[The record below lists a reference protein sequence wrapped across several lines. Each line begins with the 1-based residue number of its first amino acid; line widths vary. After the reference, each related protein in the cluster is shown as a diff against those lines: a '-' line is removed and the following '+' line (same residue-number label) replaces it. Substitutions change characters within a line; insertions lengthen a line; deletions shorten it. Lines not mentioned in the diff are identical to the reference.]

1 MNAFDKHFLLSFDI
15 NILKNRDGQINGTK
29 LGTSLNYI
37 GTIIEGSARFYSA
50 DADFTIHEGETVFI
64 PKGCVYNSEWHGKNG
79 ATLYSIPFLLTSD
92 RENDIRFSLQK
103 VELDDAVSLMERM
116 YKAKESSQIHSI
128 ATFYE
133 MYAKIAPILKKDKAK
148 PITSSVLPAIRHIEL
163 SEDWDYDIPYLASL
177 CGMSESNFYAT
188 FKKQMNMTPIEYK
201 NKLRCIRVTELLR
214 NSNYTVEYISQK
226 LSFSSPM
233 YMRKLLKKYT
243 GKTPGLI
250 RKEKTGSV

>member
-1 MNAFDKHFLLSFDI
+1 MNAFDKYFLLYFDI
-15 NILKNRDGQINGTK
+15 NVLKNRDGQINGTD
-29 LGTSLNYI
+29 LGTTVNYF

-50 DADFTIHEGETVFI
+50 DTDFVIYEGETVFI
-64 PKGCVYNSEWHGKNG
+64 PKGCVYHSEWHGKCG
-79 ATLYSIPFLLTSD
+79 AVLYSLPFIITSD

-103 VELDDAVSLMERM
+103 VSCNALEDMKKIYDNKTSSPVISLS
-116 YKAKESSQIHSI
+116 A
-128 ATFYE
+128 FYE
-133 MYAKIAPILKKDKAK
+133 LYAKAVPTLIMNKTK
-148 PITSSVLPAIRHIEL
+148 PITSSVLPAIRYIE
-163 SEDWDYDIPYLASL
+163 SSDSWDYDIPYLASL
-177 CGMSESNFYAT
+177 CGMSESNFYAV
-188 FKKQMNMTPIEYK
+188 FKKHMGLTPVEYK
-201 NKLRCIRVTELLR
+201 NKMRCIRVTEMLR

>member
-1 MNAFDKHFLLSFDI
+1 MI
-15 NILKNRDGQINGTK
+15 
-29 LGTSLNYI
+29 
-37 GTIIEGSARFYSA
+37 
-50 DADFTIHEGETVFI
+50 
-64 PKGCVYNSEWHGKNG
+64 SEWPTYKDEFNFSVEEQEMERIMEAVRAIRNRRAEMNVPPSRKAKYYI
-79 ATLYSIPFLLTSD
+79 ATSYKDTFRQAGIFMQRLASCSD
-92 RENDIRFSLQK
+92 AEVGDSF
-103 VELDDAVSLMERM
+103 EFDDAVCIVTTD
-116 YKAKESSQIHSI
+116 AKVYIPMGDLVDFEAEI
-128 ATFYE
+128 ARLE
-133 MYAKIAPILKKDKAK
+133 KDKAK

-163 SEDWDYDIPYLASL
+163 SDGWDYDIPYLASL
-177 CGMSESNFYAT
+177 CGMSESNFYAV